1 MKRRDFI
8 TSAAVAATGLYT
20 ATSMVRSA
28 PARPS
33 HRPPVGQRRFVSA
46 AVEKK
51 IHELS
56 AQIADPELVWM
67 FQNCF
72 PNPLDTT
79 VEFSMAGGKPDTFV
93 ITGDISAM
101 WLRDTMYQM
110 WPYLSLV
117 RHDAHL
123 RHMIQGVIRRMARC
137 VLISPYAEA
146 FVKSGSDFSP
156 WRSDHTH
163 MAPGVW
169 EHKWEIDSLCAVIH
183 LSHGYWQATGD
194 TTPFDAAWRKAMDHI
209 VQTFQVQRRLDGPG
223 PYSFQRAA
231 WNSTDT
237 LPRGGVGF
245 PARPVGLICTMFR
258 PSDDAVV
265 YPLHIPDNLFAAVSL
280 QRLAAMY
287 QALGVDAQ
295 RINTCTQ
302 FAKDLH
308 QAVGA
313 CGIKTHEDF
322 GRIFAYEVDGFGNAV
337 FMDDANWPSIIS
349 LPFLGLC
356 AADDLVYTASRAF
369 AWGPGN
375 PYFYRGKFEGIGS
388 IHTADG
394 NVWPMSLIMFGLTA
408 SQPQEVAWALKQLKH
423 SSAGTGFMHE
433 SFDKNDPEKFTRPWF
448 AMANVMF
455 GELIVQTAKRFPHV
469 LSQKL

>member
-1 MKRRDFI
+1 MKRREFL
-8 TSAAVAATGLYT
+8 TSAAVAATGLYAAAST
-20 ATSMVRSA
+20 VRSA
-28 PARPS
+28 PMRPS
-33 HRPPVGQRRFVSA
+33 RRPPVGQRRFVSA
-46 AVEKK
+46 AVEKQ
-51 IHELS
+51 IHEIS
-56 AQIADPELVWM
+56 AQIADPEVAWM

-79 VEFSMAGGKPDTFV
+79 VEFSMAGGRPDTFV
-93 ITGDISAM
+93 ITGDIPAM

-110 WPYLSLV
+110 WPYLPLA

-123 RHMIQGVIRRMARC
+123 RSMIQGVIGRMARC

-146 FVKSGSDFSP
+146 FVKSVSDPSP

-169 EHKWEIDSLCAVIH
+169 EHKWEIDSLCAVVH
-183 LSHGYWQATGD
+183 LSHGYWLATGD
-194 TTPFDAAWRKAMDHI
+194 TTPFDASWRKAMDRI
-209 VQTFQVQRRLDGPG
+209 VETFHAQQRLDGPG

-245 PARPVGLICTMFR
+245 PAKPVGLICTMFR
-258 PSDDAVV
+258 PSDDAVA

-280 QRLAAMY
+280 QRMAAMY
-287 QALGVDAQ
+287 HALGVDDQ
-295 RINTCTQ
+295 RINACKQ
-302 FAKDLH
+302 FAKTLH
-308 QAVGA
+308 QGVADY
-313 CGIKTHEDF
+313 GIKIHGDH
-322 GRIFAYEVDGFGNAV
+322 GRIFAYEVDGFGNAA

-356 AADDLVYTASRAF
+356 AADDPVYTASRAF

-408 SQPQEVAWALKQLKH
+408 NKPQEVAWAINQLKH

-433 SFDKNDPEKFTRPWF
+433 SFDKNNPEKFTRPWF

-455 GELIVQTAKRFPHV
+455 GELIVQTAKRYPHV
-469 LSQKL
+469 LAQKV

>member
-1 MKRRDFI
+1 MQRREFLA
-8 TSAAVAATGLYT
+8 SAAIAATSIY
-20 ATSMVRSA
+20 AQTSMGRTA
-28 PARPS
+28 PAYKS
-33 HRPPVGQRRFVSA
+33 NRPPISQRRFVST
-46 AVEKK
+46 AVETQ
-51 IHELS
+51 IHEIS
-56 AQIADPELVWM
+56 AKIADPELAWM

-79 VEFSMAGGKPDTFV
+79 VEFSIVGGKPDTFV
-93 ITGDISAM
+93 ITGDIPAM

-110 WPYLSLV
+110 WPYLPLAA
-117 RHDAHL
+117 HDGHL
-123 RHMIQGVIRRMARC
+123 RTMIQGVIHRMANC
-137 VLISPYAEA
+137 VLISQYAEA
-146 FVKSGSDFSP
+146 FLKSVKDSSP

-169 EHKWEIDSLCAVIH
+169 EHKWEIDSLCAIIH
-183 LSHGYWQATGD
+183 LSHGYWKATGD
-194 TTPFDAAWRKAMDHI
+194 TTPFDAGWRRAMTRVVETLH
-209 VQTFQVQRRLDGPG
+209 VQQRLDGTG

-245 PARPVGLICTMFR
+245 PAKPVGLVYTMFR
-258 PSDDAVV
+258 PSDDAVA

-280 QRLAAMY
+280 QRLAEMY

-295 RINTCTQ
+295 LVRGCQQ
-302 FAKDLH
+302 FSQTLH
-308 QAVGA
+308 QAIKAYGV
-313 CGIKTHEDF
+313 KTHGEF
-322 GRIFAYEVDGFGNAV
+322 GAIFAYEVDGFGNAA

-349 LPFLGLC
+349 LPYLGLC
-356 AADDLVYTASRAF
+356 QADDPVYVASRAF
-369 AWGPGN
+369 AWGTGN

-394 NVWPMSLIMFGLTA
+394 NVWPMSLIMYGLTA
-408 SQPQEVAWALKQLKH
+408 TSPQEVAWALRQLKL

-433 SFDKNDPEKFTRPWF
+433 SFNKDNPKIFTRSWF

-455 GELIVQTAKRFPHV
+455 GELIVQTAKNHPQV
-469 LSQKL
+469 LTRKL

>member
-1 MKRRDFI
+1 MQRRDFLA
-8 TSAAVAATGLYT
+8 SAAVAAVGVYAGSST
-20 ATSMVRSA
+20 ARSA
-28 PARPS
+28 PAYQS
-33 HRPPVGQRRFVSA
+33 HRPPVTQRRFVSA
-46 AVEKK
+46 AVERQ
-51 IHELS
+51 IHDIS
-56 AQIADPELVWM
+56 AKIADPELAWM

-93 ITGDISAM
+93 ITGDIPAM

-110 WPYLSLV
+110 KPYLPLA
-117 RHDAHL
+117 RHDLHL
-123 RHMIQGVIRRMARC
+123 RRMIQGVIHRMADC

-146 FVKSGSDFSP
+146 FLKSVKDASP

-183 LSHGYWQATGD
+183 LSHGYWQYTGD
-194 TTPFDAAWRKAMDHI
+194 TSPFDAKWHRAMERI
-209 VQTFQVQRRLDGPG
+209 VETFHAQQRMDGPG
-223 PYSFQRAA
+223 PYRFQRAA

-237 LPRGGVGF
+237 LPRSGVGF
-245 PARPVGLICTMFR
+245 PAKPVGLICTMFR
-258 PSDDAVV
+258 PSDDAVT

-280 QRLAAMY
+280 EQLATMY
-287 QALGVDAQ
+287 QALGFDAQ
-295 RINTCTQ
+295 QIRACTQ
-302 FAKDLH
+302 FAHTLRQGVKTY
-308 QAVGA
+308 
-313 CGIKTHEDF
+313 GIKAHQEY
-322 GRIFAYEVDGFGNAV
+322 GSIFAYEVDGFGNAA

-349 LPFLGLC
+349 LPYLGLC
-356 AADDLVYTASRAF
+356 AADDPVYRASRTF
-369 AWGPGN
+369 VWGPDN

-394 NVWPMSLIMFGLTA
+394 NVWPMSLIMYGLTA
-408 SQPQEVAWALKQLKH
+408 TKPEEVAWALKQLKR

-433 SFDKNDPEKFTRPWF
+433 SFDKNDPETFTRSWF

-455 GELIVQTAKRFPHV
+455 GELIVQTAERHPHV
-469 LSQKL
+469 LAQRL